1 MEEHAMFRMIAAAA
15 LLCVAAVAAQ
25 AQDWRK
31 LLTPQELQALLQ
43 QTDARVIDLRAPQG
57 ENSYALG
64 HVPGSVSAPYD
75 TWRGPKQN
83 PGAVLDDAALTER
96 LQSAGV
102 AADTPVVLVY
112 WGGDPSDFGAAARVY
127 WTLKSSGIGQIAILN
142 GGFKAWREAGL
153 PTETAPTVPARSAI
167 AASLSP
173 QWLATRAQVQAI
185 VEGRSE
191 AVLVD
196 ARPDAFFRA
205 EKKHDAAKKAGTLSG
220 AVSLVFDRWFAPQ
233 SPLMSAPEPA
243 LERARALAAEANG
256 KPIVSFCNT
265 GHWAAINWFALSE
278 LAGVPDV
285 KLYPE
290 SMVGWTGADLPVK
303 PGA

>member
-1 MEEHAMFRMIAAAA
+1 MFKVIAAAA
-15 LLCVAAVAAQ
+15 LLCLGALGAQ
-25 AQDWRK
+25 AQEWRK
-31 LLTPQELQALLQ
+31 LLTPQELHALLQ
-43 QTDARVIDLRAPQG
+43 ETDARVIDLRVAEG
-57 ENSYALG
+57 ADSYALG
-64 HVPGSVSAPYD
+64 HIPGSVNAPYA
-75 TWRGPKQN
+75 TWRGPKEN
-83 PGAVLDDAALTER
+83 PGAVLSDAVLTER

-102 AADTPVVLVY
+102 EADAPVVLVY
-112 WGGDPSDFGAAARVY
+112 WGADQSDFGAAARVY
-127 WTLKSSGIGQIAILN
+127 WTLKSSGISQIAILN

-153 PTETAPTVPARSAI
+153 PVDAAPTVPARSAI
-167 AASLSP
+167 TAKLSP
-173 QWLATRAQVQAI
+173 QWLATREQVQAI

-205 EKKHDAAKKAGTLSG
+205 EKKHDAAKAAGTLSG
-220 AVSLVFDRWFAPQ
+220 AVSLVFDRWFTPE
-233 SPLMSAPEPA
+233 SPLMSAPAPA

-290 SMVGWTGADLPVK
+290 SMVGWTSADLPVK

>member
-1 MEEHAMFRMIAAAA
+1 MLRMIAAAA
-15 LLCVAAVAAQ
+15 LFCLASVAAQ

-31 LLTPQELQALLQ
+31 LLTPQELQALMAE
-43 QTDARVIDLRAPQG
+43 TDVRVIDLRVPQG
-57 ENSYALG
+57 KNSYALG
-64 HVPGSVSAPYD
+64 HVPGSVSAPYA
-75 TWRGPKQN
+75 TWRGPKEN
-83 PGAVLDDAALTER
+83 PGAVMSDAALTER

-102 AADTPVVLVY
+102 EADTPVALVY
-112 WGGDPSDFGAAARVY
+112 WGGDQSDFGAAARVY
-127 WTLKSSGIGQIAILN
+127 WTLKSSGIKQIAILN
-142 GGFKAWREAGL
+142 GGFKAWAEAGL
-153 PTETAPTVPARSAI
+153 PVADAPTVAPRSAI
-167 AASLSP
+167 IASLSP
-173 QWLATRAQVQAI
+173 QWMATRAEVQAV

-205 EKKHDAAKKAGTLSG
+205 EKKHPAAKKAGTLSG

-243 LERARALAAEANG
+243 LARARALAAAADG

-290 SMVGWTGADLPVK
+290 SMVGWTGADLRVK

>member
-1 MEEHAMFRMIAAAA
+1 MKGRKMLRMIAAAA
-15 LLCVAAVAAQ
+15 LLCLASVAAQ

-31 LLTPQELQALLQ
+31 LLTPQELQALMAE
-43 QTDARVIDLRAPQG
+43 TDVRVIDLRVPAG
-57 ENSYALG
+57 DNSYAQG
-64 HVPGSVSAPYD
+64 HVPGSVNAPYA
-75 TWRGPKQN
+75 TWRGPNEN
-83 PGAVLDDAALTER
+83 PGEALSDARLTER

-102 AADTPVVLVY
+102 AADMPVALVY
-112 WGGDPSDFGAAARVY
+112 WGGDQSDFGAAARVY
-127 WTLKSSGIGQIAILN
+127 WTLKSSGIERIAILN

-153 PTETAPTVPARSAI
+153 PAETAPTVPARSAI

-173 QWLATRAQVQAI
+173 QWMATREDVQAI
-185 VEGRSE
+185 VEGRSD

-205 EKKHDAAKKAGTLSG
+205 EKKHDAAKRAGTLSG

-233 SPLMSAPEPA
+233 SLLMSAPEPA
-243 LERARALAAEANG
+243 LARARALAAAANG

-278 LAGVPDV
+278 LAGAPNV

-290 SMVGWTGADLPVK
+290 SMVGWTGADLPVR